1 MCCGSRDRPCNRTPN
16 EDGPRDWSHS
26 EHDEAGALK
35 AFKTVLLGSSG
46 AGKTCIGQR
55 FAHDVYKETSS
66 STLGVD
72 YFFKNVDHDGRSVRV
87 NFFDTAGQERF
98 RSLGTTY
105 YRHAMLAILVYD
117 ITDQKTFKEL
127 QTWMDDLKMSGP
139 SSSVILIIGNKADN
153 EKMRQT
159 YLCRYSA
166 DLCNTLLSTVIL
178 FCPLI
183 GGHTTTCRLCFS
195 IAKG

>member
-153 EKMRQT
+153 EKMRQVYEWTRPT
-159 YLCRYSA
+159 YVVIALIYAIPS
-166 DLCNTLLSTVIL
+166 LVLLSFFVL
-178 FCPLI
+178 
-183 GGHTTTCRLCFS
+183 
-195 IAKG
+195 